1 MESISTSEVN
11 LFLERKEGFKLDCSV
26 KFPTEGITVV
36 FGESGSGRMTRRISF
51 YRLGSA
57 SWVMYFKNLLFFLI
71 FPR

>member
-36 FGESGSGRMTRRISF
+36 LESRVPVRQHF
-51 YRLGSA
+51 
-57 SWVMYFKNLLFFLI
+57 
-71 FPR
+71 